1 MTSADTTSADPM
13 GAAPSSSAPAGSFQA
28 AQDAPYRVLMVC
40 TGNIC
45 RSAYAEHVLQDGLD
59 AAAPGEFEI
68 GSAGTLGLPRR
79 PVEPPL
85 DGYLAERG
93 IDSSD
98 FESRRISRGLL
109 DMADAVVVLSGEH
122 RDELLRMSPAALKR
136 TFTLNEMAAAARGL
150 DPEELERLRGRPLR
164 ERWAGLLNAAAAAGP
179 RLRRLGGA
187 DIEDPFRQKDAVFER
202 VAGEIDE
209 ALEALVDF
217 ERTTREESR
226 A

>member
-1 MTSADTTSADPM
+1 MTSAAPFLS
-13 GAAPSSSAPAGSFQA
+13 APSPSAPAGSSQT
-28 AQDAPYRVLMVC
+28 AQDAPYRILLVC

-59 AAAPGEFEI
+59 TAAPGEFEV

-79 PVEPPL
+79 PVEPPM

-98 FESRRISRGLL
+98 FESRRISRVLL
-109 DMADAVVVLSGEH
+109 DMADAVIALSGEH
-122 RDELLRMSPAALKR
+122 RDELLRMSPGALKR

-150 DPEELERLRGRPLR
+150 APEELERLQGRPVR
-164 ERWAGLLNAAAAAGP
+164 ERWESLLSAAAAAGP

-187 DIEDPFRQKDAVFER
+187 DIEDPFRQKDAVFQR
-202 VAGEIDE
+202 VADEIDE
-209 ALEALVDF
+209 ALEALVGF
-217 ERTTREESR
+217 ERSTREESR